1 MAYGCLNIITSTR
14 RPCSFPFIRIILKL
28 FHGIQEN
35 FCSEQVIH
43 SFIHSFIHKY
53 KTVIVSPRHPGGHER
68 RVPEV
73 WICGFLAHPQ
83 GEPRQRT
90 GQTAVL

>member
-1 MAYGCLNIITSTR
+1 MMLCL
-14 RPCSFPFIRIILKL
+14 FLFIRIVQKH

-35 FCSEQVIH
+35 FGSEEVKVYIY
-43 SFIHSFIHKY
+43 IYKY
-53 KTVIVSPRHPGGHER
+53 KTVIVSSRHPGGHER